1 MAIVAIFCDSMHYI
15 EVTCRKKGAPLA
27 TVKVPRKAGAETI
40 GRTEGPE
47 NARWKYRGISSLGR
61 ER

>member
-47 NARWKYRGISSLGR
+47 NAR
-61 ER
+61 